1 MAPKRDKTITPERV
15 FLDLLEI
22 LTQMHPE
29 FSLGKFLRQHRGA
42 PYYNDLESKAG
53 ALLVFKQKGN

>member
-53 ALLVFKQKGN
+53 GITGV